1 MFNDCM
7 IFFNPSK
14 LKLADISLKQ
24 NTELIGEG
32 KKTIWFISYWKSVL
46 ISVNRKESEKEK
58 QEPAGQEKK

>member
-32 KKTIWFISYWKSVL
+32 KKTI
-46 ISVNRKESEKEK
+46 
-58 QEPAGQEKK
+58 

>member
-1 MFNDCM
+1 MFDDCM
-7 IFFNPSK
+7 IFLNPSK

-32 KKTIWFISYWKSVL
+32 KKIIWFISYWKSML
-46 ISVNRKESEKEK
+46 ISVNPKESEKEK